1 MSKLCCSIDDDCH
14 GTAAFP
20 SFAKEGW
27 TRPKENVAKHPL
39 KRADGVVVSS
49 YRLFIPNN
57 FDKRW
62 FETTGFLL
70 LRPMGLARCA
80 PPSAPVRNGAIFFMA
95 QPPLLREGGE
105 SPRHRC
111 VTNHRFRLTLN
122 QQLCRRPESTG

>member
-1 MSKLCCSIDDDCH
+1 MSKLCCSINDDCH

-39 KRADGVVVSS
+39 KGADGVVVSS
-49 YRLFIPNN
+49 YRLLIPNN
-57 FDKRW
+57 FVKRW
-62 FETTGFLL
+62 FETTT
-70 LRPMGLARCA
+70 
-80 PPSAPVRNGAIFFMA
+80 PSAPIGNGAIFFMA